1 MKATQSSAKPKVKRE
16 FPHVFVILFVMMV
29 AALIATYLVPS
40 GVYTRVEGPGGRMI
54 VDPASFTF
62 IPKEFVNPLLIFQAI
77 PKGLVDSALIIFT
90 IFVIGGAW
98 EIIHATG
105 TVTASVGKISEKLRG
120 KEFWVFPVLMVIFCA
135 IVSLVG
141 ALELSLV
148 FLPAIMPLMLA
159 LGFDTMT
166 AAGTVLIGAACGF
179 STSLT
184 NPFTV
189 GIAHQISG
197 LPPYSGMGLR
207 FAAQIVFF
215 AFGVLYI
222 MRYAKKVKA
231 SPTNSLV
238 CEESR
243 LFATEMGETAHI
255 DFKAQHG
262 VIAFVFLAGLGVIM
276 YGVLKLGWFMSEIGA
291 VFMAVG
297 LLAALIGRVPPT
309 KICQAFVKGC
319 VNVINA
325 ALVVGM
331 ARAILV
337 IIEAGAIIDTMVYG
351 LVSLLGI
358 LPKSIT
364 IVGVFIMQSLFN
376 FVVGSGSGKT
386 LITMPILTPMADLLN
401 ITRQTFVFA
410 TVTGDG
416 ITNILYPTS
425 GILMAC
431 IGYAKIPFQ
440 KWVKFIMPII
450 LGWSLIACIFLIYAQ
465 ITNYG
470 PF

>member
-1 MKATQSSAKPKVKRE
+1 MKATEEVKKAKRE
-16 FPHVFVILFVMMV
+16 FPHVFTILFGMMLV
-29 AALIATYLVPS
+29 ALVATYLVPS
-40 GVYTRVEGPGGRMI
+40 GQYARIEGPGGRMI
-54 VDPASFTF
+54 VDPESFAYVAKTF
-62 IPKEFVNPLLIFQAI
+62 LNPLIILQAI
-77 PKGLVDSALIIFT
+77 PKGLIDSALIIFT
-90 IFVIGGAW
+90 IFIIGGSW
-98 EIIHATG
+98 EIIHSTG
-105 TVTASVGKISEKLRG
+105 TVTASVGKISEKLKG
-120 KEFWVFPVLMVIFCA
+120 KEFWVFPILMFIFCM

-166 AAGTVLIGAACGF
+166 AAGTVLVGAACGF

-189 GIAHQISG
+189 GIAHQIAG

-215 AFGVLYI
+215 IIGVVYV
-222 MRYAKKVKA
+222 MSYAKKVKNDPSNGLIA
-231 SPTNSLV
+231 K
-238 CEESR
+238 ESAA
-243 LFATEMGETAHI
+243 FAAEMESTTHTEFTA
-255 DFKAQHG
+255 KHG
-262 VIAFVFLAGLGVIM
+262 IIAVIFLLGLGIIM

-291 VFMAVG
+291 VFLGVG
-297 LLAALIGRVPPT
+297 ILSAIVGRVEPS
-309 KICQAFVKGC
+309 KVCAAFSKGC
-319 VNVINA
+319 INVISA
-325 ALVVGM
+325 ALVVGL
-331 ARAILV
+331 ARGILV
-337 IIEAGAIIDTMVYG
+337 IIEAGIIIDTIVYA

-364 IVGVFIMQSLFN
+364 IIGVFVMQSMFN

-386 LITMPILTPMADLLN
+386 LITMPILTPMADILD

-431 IGYAKIPFQ
+431 IGFAKIPFQ

-450 LGWSLIACIFLIYAQ
+450 LMWSAVSCVFLIYAQ
-465 ITNYG
+465 LIAT
-470 PF
+470 